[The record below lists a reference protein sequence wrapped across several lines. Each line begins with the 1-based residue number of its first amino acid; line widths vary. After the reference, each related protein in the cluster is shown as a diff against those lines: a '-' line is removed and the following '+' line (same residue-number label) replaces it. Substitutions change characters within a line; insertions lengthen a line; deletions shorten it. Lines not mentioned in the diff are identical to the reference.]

1 MRLRRTI
8 PIPKNRE
15 KGPNMTPIETGLL
28 GLACLIVAICCHIP
42 VGIAMA
48 VVGAG
53 GYVVLTGDF
62 AAMLSLMGTEIVS
75 TLSNHEFSVI
85 MIFILMGG
93 MAGVAGLS
101 SDIYRF
107 SNAWV
112 GHWKGGLSIATILGC
127 GGFGAIS
134 GSSIATTA
142 TMVKIALPEMEKRN
156 YAQELSTGTLA
167 AGGTLGS
174 IVPPSIIMVLYAV
187 QVEEFIVSLFLA
199 AIIPAM
205 LSVFLFAVAVRI
217 YLMIFPKNAM
227 RSEKSSR
234 AKRLARTKDN
244 WASLSIIFIVM
255 GGIYSGFFT
264 VNEGASVG
272 LILTAFT
279 ALVRKKLTKES
290 LSATMRSA
298 VGSIALLYVIMTGA
312 NIFTY
317 FITLSH
323 MPEALVKWVIDLGL
337 SPVMVIWTLVFIYMA
352 LGAIFDAIAGMLLTL
367 PFVFP
372 VVTGLGYDPL
382 WWGIV
387 NVMVIEI
394 GMITPPVGINVFVL
408 KGLRKDIPL
417 STIFRGVTPFLVAN
431 LVALTLVI
439 SFPQLCLWLP
449 TLLNQ

>member
-1 MRLRRTI
+1 
-8 PIPKNRE
+8 
-15 KGPNMTPIETGLL
+15 MTPIEIGLI
-28 GLACLIVAICCHIP
+28 GLACLVFAICCHIP

-53 GYVVLTGDF
+53 GYLILTGNPSG
-62 AAMLSLMGTEIVS
+62 MLSLMGTEIIS

-85 MIFILMGG
+85 MTFILMGG
-93 MAGVAGLS
+93 MAGVAKLS
-101 SDIYRF
+101 SDIYRL

-142 TMVKIALPEMEKRN
+142 TMVKIAMPEMEKRK

-187 QVEEFIVSLFLA
+187 QVEEFIIDLFLA
-199 AIIPAM
+199 AVIPAI
-205 LSVFLFAVAVRI
+205 LSVFLFAVSVRV
-217 YLMIFPKNAM
+217 YLMIYPENALQA
-227 RSEKSSR
+227 E
-234 AKRLARTKDN
+234 RTSWPERMATVKDN
-244 WASLSIIFIVM
+244 WASVSIIVIVM

-272 LILTAFT
+272 LILTFFT
-279 ALVRKKLTKES
+279 ALMRRTLNRKS
-290 LSATMRSA
+290 LSATIRSA

-312 NIFTY
+312 NVFTY
-317 FITLSH
+317 FITLSN
-323 MPEALVKWVIDLGL
+323 MPAAIVDWVIGLGL
-337 SPVMVIWTLVFIYMA
+337 SPIMVIWTLVFMYIA
-352 LGAIFDAIAGMLLTL
+352 LGAVFDAIAGMLLTL
-367 PFVFP
+367 PFVYP
-372 VVTGLGYDPL
+372 LVTGLGYDPV

-417 STIFRGVTPFLVAN
+417 TTIFKGVIPFLAAN
-431 LVALTLVI
+431 LLALTLVI
-439 SFPQLCLWLP
+439 FFPQLSLWLP
-449 TLLNQ
+449 NLLRQ

>member
-1 MRLRRTI
+1 
-8 PIPKNRE
+8 
-15 KGPNMTPIETGLL
+15 MTPIEIGLI
-28 GLACLIVAICCHIP
+28 GLACLIFAICCHIP
-42 VGIAMA
+42 VGISMA

-53 GYVVLTGDF
+53 GYLVLTGNLSGMF
-62 AAMLSLMGTEIVS
+62 SLMGTEMIS

-85 MIFILMGG
+85 MTFILMGG
-93 MAGVAGLS
+93 MAGVARLS
-101 SDIYRF
+101 SDIYRLA
-107 SNAWV
+107 NAWI

-142 TMVKIALPEMEKRN
+142 TMVKIAMPEMEKRN
-156 YAQELSTGTLA
+156 YALELSTGTLA

-187 QVEEFIVSLFLA
+187 QVEEFIVDLFLA
-199 AIIPAM
+199 AILPAI
-205 LSVFLFAVAVRI
+205 LSIFLFVIAVRV
-217 YLMIFPKNAM
+217 YLLIFPDN
-227 RSEKSSR
+227 
-234 AKRLARTKDN
+234 AKRAERSSWRERAVTTKNN
-244 WASLSIIFIVM
+244 WASVSIIVIVM
-255 GGIYSGFFT
+255 GGIYSGFMT

-272 LILTAFT
+272 LILTVFA
-279 ALVRKKLTKES
+279 ALVRRTLTRES
-290 LSATMRSA
+290 LSSTMRSA
-298 VGSIALLYVIMTGA
+298 VGSIALLYIIMTGA

-317 FITLSH
+317 FMTLSH
-323 MPEALVKWVIDLGL
+323 MPSALVDWVISLGL
-337 SPVMVIWTLVFIYMA
+337 SPIMVIWTLVFMYMA
-352 LGAIFDAIAGMLLTL
+352 LGAVFDSIAGMLLTL

-372 VVTGLGYDPL
+372 LVTGLGYDPV

-417 STIFRGVTPFLVAN
+417 GTIFRGIIPFLIAN

-439 SFPQLCLWLP
+439 SFPEISLWLP
-449 TLLNQ
+449 RLLK

>member
-1 MRLRRTI
+1 
-8 PIPKNRE
+8 
-15 KGPNMTPIETGLL
+15 MTSIEIGLI
-28 GLACLIVAICCHIP
+28 GLACLIFAICCHIP
-42 VGIAMA
+42 VGISMA

-53 GYVVLTGDF
+53 GYLVLTGNLSGMF
-62 AAMLSLMGTEIVS
+62 SLMGTEMIS

-85 MIFILMGG
+85 MTFILMGG
-93 MAGVAGLS
+93 MAGVARLS
-101 SDIYRF
+101 SDIYRLA
-107 SNAWV
+107 NAWI

-142 TMVKIALPEMEKRN
+142 TMVKIAMPEMEKRN
-156 YAQELSTGTLA
+156 YALELSTGTLA

-187 QVEEFIVSLFLA
+187 QVEEFIVDLFLA
-199 AIIPAM
+199 AILPAI
-205 LSVFLFAVAVRI
+205 LSIFLFVIAVRV
-217 YLMIFPKNAM
+217 YLLIFPDN
-227 RSEKSSR
+227 
-234 AKRLARTKDN
+234 AKRAERSSWRERAVTTKNN
-244 WASLSIIFIVM
+244 WASVSIIVIVM
-255 GGIYSGFFT
+255 GGIYSGFMT

-272 LILTAFT
+272 LILTVFA
-279 ALVRKKLTKES
+279 ALVRRTLTRES
-290 LSATMRSA
+290 LSSTMRSA
-298 VGSIALLYVIMTGA
+298 VGSIALLYIIMTGA

-317 FITLSH
+317 FMTLSH
-323 MPEALVKWVIDLGL
+323 MPSALVDWVISLGL
-337 SPVMVIWTLVFIYMA
+337 SPIMVIWTLVFMYMA
-352 LGAIFDAIAGMLLTL
+352 LGAVFDSIAGMLLTL

-372 VVTGLGYDPL
+372 LVTGLGYDPV

-417 STIFRGVTPFLVAN
+417 GTIFRGIIPFLIAN

-439 SFPQLCLWLP
+439 SFPEISLWLP
-449 TLLNQ
+449 RLLK